1 MTRKYSSTSV
11 ATTLSVGISNTATS
25 MTVASGTG
33 PALMGGVTLTAGN
46 VDRFTIVLDPDTVSE
61 EVVFVTGIS
70 SDTLTIIRGQAGTSA
85 IAHSGSAPVKHVL
98 TSDDLNFYTAGVA
111 TANAA
116 VAKSDIQAKGDLI
129 VGTGV
134 ATSTRQ
140 AVGTDG
146 YTLVADSSLTSGV
159 KWATV
164 GSAAASATQTLTN
177 KTIDY
182 NSNTILNGP
191 AVISPFLLMGA

>member
-1 MTRKYSSTSV
+1 
-11 ATTLSVGISNTATS
+11 

>member
-1 MTRKYSSTSV
+1 MARKYSSTSV

-25 MTVASGTG
+25 MTVAAGTG
-33 PALMGGVTLTAGN
+33 PALLGGETLAAGN
-46 VDRFTIVLDPDTVSE
+46 VDQFTLVLDPDTVNE
-61 EVVFVTGIS
+61 EVIFATAVS
-70 SDTLTIIRGQAGTSA
+70 SDTFTIVRGQAGTSA

-98 TSDDLNFYTAGVA
+98 TSDDLKFYTAGVA

-116 VAKSDIQAKGDLI
+116 VSKSTFQAKGDLI

-134 ATSTRQ
+134 GTSARQ

-146 YTLVADSSLTSGV
+146 QALVADSTQTDGLNWKTVADLTS
-159 KWATV
+159 
-164 GSAAASATQTLTN
+164 SQTLTN

-182 NSNTILNGP
+182 NSNTITNLPILN
-191 AVISPFLLMGA
+191 PFLLMGA